1 MFRPFSAIFR
11 EAFNKENCDSGY
23 LYIKCAVKMKVNV
36 KQSNYRPGQ
45 AVEGSR
51 RLRIPDFKRV
61 DT

>member
-1 MFRPFSAIFR
+1 
-11 EAFNKENCDSGY
+11 
-23 LYIKCAVKMKVNV
+23 MKVNV

-51 RLRIPDFKRV
+51 RLRIPDFKTV